1 MKTLENERIP
11 SRAAKGSPYYRR
23 RRGCLPGCGCGG
35 CLFFVLIA
43 FFLALIVGL
52 FAYRDIRS
60 TSDAIHEEVEDQEV
74 MRDDAVDLGDGDPF
88 SVLLMGIDT
97 GEEGRVDQGR
107 SDTMMV
113 VTVNPHTQQ
122 STIVSIPRDTY
133 TEIAGRG
140 TMDKI
145 NHAYAFGGTSMAVN
159 TVQKL
164 FDIPIDYYVSIN
176 MEGLEQIVDAL
187 NGITLVSDATFQQS
201 GYSFTQGQETQLD
214 GGAALAYSRMR
225 KQDPEGDYGR
235 QKRQRQVV
243 MAIVDELASIE
254 SILNYRN
261 VLSVLDQNMA
271 TNMTFDEMVTIF
283 TNYRDA
289 SGNTRQEQLS
299 GEGTR
304 IDGVYYD
311 IVSDAEINRVQ
322 SLLKED
328 LEIN

>member
-52 FAYRDIRS
+52 FAYRDLRS

-187 NGITLVSDATFQQS
+187 NGITLVPDSTFQQS

-243 MAIVDELASIE
+243 MAIVDEVASIE

>member
-52 FAYRDIRS
+52 FAYRDLRS

-187 NGITLVSDATFQQS
+187 NGITLVPDSTFQQS

-243 MAIVDELASIE
+243 MAIVDEVASIE
-254 SILNYRN
+254 SILNYRS

-322 SLLKED
+322 TLLKED

>member
-23 RRGCLPGCGCGG
+23 RKGCLPGCGCGG

-159 TVQKL
+159 TVQNL

-187 NGITLVSDATFQQS
+187 NGIALVPDSTFQQS
-201 GYSFTQGQETQLD
+201 GYSFTQGQETHLD

-243 MAIVDELASIE
+243 MAIVDEVASIE

>member
-23 RRGCLPGCGCGG
+23 RKGCLPGCGCGG

-187 NGITLVSDATFQQS
+187 NGITLVPDSTFQQS

-243 MAIVDELASIE
+243 MAIVDEVASIE
-254 SILNYRN
+254 SILNYRS

-322 SLLKED
+322 TLLKED

>member
-1 MKTLENERIP
+1 M
-11 SRAAKGSPYYRR
+11 
-23 RRGCLPGCGCGG
+23 
-35 CLFFVLIA
+35 
-43 FFLALIVGL
+43 GL
-52 FAYRDIRS
+52 FAYRNIRS
-60 TSDAIHEEVEDQEV
+60 TSEAIHEEVEDQEV

-187 NGITLVSDATFQQS
+187 NGITLVPDSTFQQS

-289 SGNTRQEQLS
+289 SSNTRQEQLS
-299 GEGTR
+299 GEGTK

>member
-11 SRAAKGSPYYRR
+11 SRAAQGSPYYRR

-52 FAYRDIRS
+52 FAYRDLRS

-187 NGITLVSDATFQQS
+187 NGITLVPDSTFQQS

-243 MAIVDELASIE
+243 MAIVDEVASIE
-254 SILNYRN
+254 SILNYRS

-322 SLLKED
+322 TLLKED

>member
-1 MKTLENERIP
+1 M
-11 SRAAKGSPYYRR
+11 
-23 RRGCLPGCGCGG
+23 
-35 CLFFVLIA
+35 
-43 FFLALIVGL
+43 GL

>member
-1 MKTLENERIP
+1 MENERIP

-23 RRGCLPGCGCGG
+23 RKGCLPGCGCGG

-159 TVQKL
+159 TVQNL

-187 NGITLVSDATFQQS
+187 NGIALVPDSTFQQS
-201 GYSFTQGQETQLD
+201 GYSFTQGQETHLD

-243 MAIVDELASIE
+243 MAIVDEVASIE

>member
-1 MKTLENERIP
+1 
-11 SRAAKGSPYYRR
+11 
-23 RRGCLPGCGCGG
+23 
-35 CLFFVLIA
+35 
-43 FFLALIVGL
+43 
-52 FAYRDIRS
+52 
-60 TSDAIHEEVEDQEV
+60 
-74 MRDDAVDLGDGDPF
+74 
-88 SVLLMGIDT
+88 
-97 GEEGRVDQGR
+97 
-107 SDTMMV
+107 
-113 VTVNPHTQQ
+113 
-122 STIVSIPRDTY
+122 
-133 TEIAGRG
+133 
-140 TMDKI
+140 MDKI

-159 TVQKL
+159 TVQNL

-187 NGITLVSDATFQQS
+187 NGIALVPDSTFQQS
-201 GYSFTQGQETQLD
+201 GYSFTQGQETHLD

-243 MAIVDELASIE
+243 MAIVDEVASIE

>member
-1 MKTLENERIP
+1 M
-11 SRAAKGSPYYRR
+11 
-23 RRGCLPGCGCGG
+23 PGCGCGG

-187 NGITLVSDATFQQS
+187 DGITLVPDSTFQQS

-254 SILNYRN
+254 SILNYRS

-271 TNMTFDEMVTIF
+271 TNMAFDEMVTIF

-322 SLLKED
+322 TLLKED

>member
-1 MKTLENERIP
+1 MENERIP

-35 CLFFVLIA
+35 CLLFVLIA

-187 NGITLVSDATFQQS
+187 GGITLVPDSTFQQS
-201 GYSFTQGQETQLD
+201 GYSFTQGEETQLD

-243 MAIVDELASIE
+243 MAIVDEVVSIE
-254 SILNYRN
+254 SILNYRS

>member
-1 MKTLENERIP
+1 
-11 SRAAKGSPYYRR
+11 
-23 RRGCLPGCGCGG
+23 
-35 CLFFVLIA
+35 
-43 FFLALIVGL
+43 
-52 FAYRDIRS
+52 
-60 TSDAIHEEVEDQEV
+60 
-74 MRDDAVDLGDGDPF
+74 
-88 SVLLMGIDT
+88 
-97 GEEGRVDQGR
+97 
-107 SDTMMV
+107 
-113 VTVNPHTQQ
+113 
-122 STIVSIPRDTY
+122 
-133 TEIAGRG
+133 
-140 TMDKI
+140 MDKI

-187 NGITLVSDATFQQS
+187 NGITLVPDSTFQQS

-289 SGNTRQEQLS
+289 SSNTRQEQLS
-299 GEGTR
+299 GEGTK

>member
-1 MKTLENERIP
+1 MENERIP

-52 FAYRDIRS
+52 FAYRDLRS

-187 NGITLVSDATFQQS
+187 NGITLVPDSTFQQS

-243 MAIVDELASIE
+243 MAIVDEVASIE
-254 SILNYRN
+254 SILNYRS

-322 SLLKED
+322 TLLKED